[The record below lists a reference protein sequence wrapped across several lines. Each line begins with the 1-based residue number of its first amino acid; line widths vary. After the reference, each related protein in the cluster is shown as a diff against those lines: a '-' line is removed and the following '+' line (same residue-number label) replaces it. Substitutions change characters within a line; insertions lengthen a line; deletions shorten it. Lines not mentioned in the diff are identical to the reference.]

1 MPLILIADSCKASLV
16 MTSEIFK
23 DNFSQVQVVVA
34 LSGEECLSLAAK
46 NKPDLILVDFDL
58 PDADGAALI
67 RLLRKTYKG
76 PILMTAH
83 PYPDVKIAVAEDL
96 FAYSDASEWIP
107 KPVKAEQ
114 LITAIQRF
122 LLENRRLTRRFPVS
136 FETALQSPAK
146 DNKKKSS
153 LPEIKAKCINLS
165 LTGALFKLQPEKSQN
180 KINLRFGSKL
190 ELDLPK
196 NFELANEKLSG
207 SKAKVALA
215 AAKSTSKKKVAKK
228 TGKAAT
234 GKAKKI
240 PTLKVSGKVI
250 RIVKNVVAVQFTG
263 LSEGQQSDIETYLKN
278 SFQQS
283 L

>member
-34 LSGEECLSLAAK
+34 LSGEECLNLAAK

-67 RLLRKTYKG
+67 RMLRKTYKG

-107 KPVKAEQ
+107 KPVKADL

-146 DNKKKSS
+146 DSKKKSS
-153 LPEIKAKCINLS
+153 SPEIKAKCINLS
-165 LTGALFKLQPEKSQN
+165 LTGALFKLQPEKTQN

-196 NFELANEKLSG
+196 NFELGDEKVSA
-207 SKAKVALA
+207 SKTKAA
-215 AAKSTSKKKVAKK
+215 AAKSSTKKKVTKK
-228 TGKAAT
+228 AGKVVA